1 MGPSAANG
9 VHRDQRNGHAARR
22 SDNPPQIR
30 EVFPMTTN
38 TNEAAEV
45 AHFEKFF
52 ALLLANFPRRDAADE
67 ARSAVQDC
75 LAKSKNPGQTRCCL
89 LDGAEAYEV
98 ETRAKGSTAF
108 LRLDDFV
115 RSGIWQAEN
124 LPHNLAQAAARA
136 APANAA

>member
-1 MGPSAANG
+1 
-9 VHRDQRNGHAARR
+9 
-22 SDNPPQIR
+22 
-30 EVFPMTTN
+30 MTTN

-67 ARSAVQDC
+67 ARSAVQNC

-89 LDGAEAYEV
+89 LDGAKAYEV

-124 LPHNLAQAAARA
+124 LPHNVAQAA
-136 APANAA
+136 